1 MLEGI
6 YTRTNPYILLSSLVI
21 RPVMNSTSYSQSYSP
36 SYLPYMSIMLMVGL
50 LVSIASVSVHYRTS
64 MRIEQAKVLEVV
76 ESQARLIAAVA
87 RFDSIHS
94 SNDHPLGAKEATL
107 SQLFETLSR
116 RESSSDSGENLLAH
130 RNKQLELVLD
140 YSPDSINLLQPL
152 SGVSALAL
160 NLALDGGSG
169 TVFGIDHRGQ
179 SVLAAY
185 AYIPDLDR
193 GLVAKVDMSE
203 LREPFIYASLIATA
217 LSIITVALGSILFK
231 QIQQLKTSPN
241 RARAFFDKHSG
252 IKEYERFFY
261 LLIVLAIICIT
272 VNIGSAI
279 ALYHSSY
286 DRSQDYLLSLV
297 DGQVRLIESVSVFD
311 AQYSQQDHSQGA
323 KGATLSQVIDAYS
336 SSPGFG
342 ETGEYLLGQ
351 KSGDFVEIVF
361 HQRHRHLPDTR
372 PIFSSNEAEAMRQAL
387 QGNTGILVATD
398 YLGIKVLAAHAPL
411 KQLEYGLVAKIDI
424 AELRAPFIRGTIVT
438 GSIALCI
445 IIFASVLLARMTKPF
460 QELSMPL
467 QETHSS
473 ATTNPTPISLIVFTS
488 GLVLGIFTFDI
499 FSPQGVTSSALYV
512 SAIAMGWWFP
522 QRRQILILAAI
533 VSILTLAVFF
543 FSPWVEEWKSI
554 INRCYSLFV
563 IWVTALTLNLAKASD
578 VARELQANSLKTLSL
593 AVEFSP
599 TGVMI
604 TDPSGSIEY
613 ANPRFVDNTEY
624 STEDIIGHNPKILN
638 SGETPKS
645 VIKDMWETINSGKEW
660 RGEIINRKKCG
671 ELYWEDTAIFP
682 ILSEQGEVLNFV
694 CLKENITERK
704 QAESDLQYKATHDSL
719 TSLPNAHLGKDRL
732 KKAIAKAR
740 RDQDITAVLFIDL
753 DGFKTINDNFGHK
766 AGDLVLQEVAARIK
780 GVIRE
785 VDTVARIGGDEFLV
799 ILGSIQATENAEAVA
814 LKIINAISQPYSKI
828 EHHLDIPTDK
838 TIGLGSSIG
847 ISLYPEHAEEVDQLI
862 KYSDAAMYSIKRG
875 GKNNYCIYQSSCN
888 L

>member
-1 MLEGI
+1 MSRI
-6 YTRTNPYILLSSLVI
+6 TNLHI
-21 RPVMNSTSYSQSYSP
+21 
-36 SYLPYMSIMLMVGL
+36 YLPYVSIMLLVGL

-64 MRIEQAKVLEVV
+64 MGIEQANVLELV

-94 SNDHPLGAKEATL
+94 SNDYPLGAKEATL
-107 SQLFETLSR
+107 SQLLETLSR
-116 RESSSDSGENLLAH
+116 REKSSDSGESLLAH
-130 RNKQLELVLD
+130 RNQQLDLVLD
-140 YSPDSINLLQPL
+140 YSPDSITLSQPL
-152 SGVSALAL
+152 SGVSAQAL

-169 TVFGIDHRGQ
+169 TVFGIDHRGR

-185 AYIPDLDR
+185 THIPNLDR

-203 LREPFIYASLIATA
+203 LRRPFIYASIIAAA
-217 LSIITVALGSILFK
+217 LSIITVILGSILFK

-241 RARAFFDKHSG
+241 RAGVFFEKHSG

-261 LLIVLAIICIT
+261 LLIVMAVICIT
-272 VNIGSAI
+272 VNISSVI
-279 ALYHSSY
+279 ILYHSSY
-286 DRSQDYLLSLV
+286 DRSQDHLLRLV
-297 DGQVRLIESVSVFD
+297 DGQARLIESISIFD
-311 AQYSQQDHSQGA
+311 AQYSQQDHPQGA
-323 KGATLSQVIDAYS
+323 RGATLSQIVDAYS
-336 SSPGFG
+336 SSSGYG

-351 KSGDFVEIVF
+351 QSGDFIDIIF
-361 HQRHRHLPDTR
+361 HQRHRDLANIR
-372 PIFSSNEAEAMRQAL
+372 QVFSSNEAEPMRQAL
-387 QGNTGILVATD
+387 QGKTGIVVATD
-398 YLGIKVLAAHAPL
+398 YLGTNVLAAHAPL
-411 KQLEYGLVAKIDI
+411 IQLDYGLVAKIDI
-424 AELRAPFIRGTIVT
+424 AELRAPFIRGSIVT

-460 QELSMPL
+460 QELSMPS
-467 QETHSS
+467 QEVHSI
-473 ATTNPTPISLIVFTS
+473 TTAKSTPISLIVFTS
-488 GLVLGIFTFDI
+488 GLVLGILIFDI

-522 QRRQILILAAI
+522 QRRQILVLAAI
-533 VSILTLAVFF
+533 ASILTLAVFL
-543 FSPWVEEWKSI
+543 FSPWVEDWKSI

-604 TDPSGSIEY
+604 TDPNGSIEY

-624 STEDIIGHNPKILN
+624 SAEDIIGHNPKILS

-694 CLKENITERK
+694 CLKQNITQRK
-704 QAESDLQYKATHDSL
+704 QAESDLQYQATHDLL
-719 TSLPNAHLGKDRL
+719 TKLPNAHLGKDRL

-740 RDQDITAVLFIDL
+740 RDQEVTAVLFIDL
-753 DGFKTINDNFGHK
+753 DGFKAVNDTFGHK

-780 GVIRE
+780 QVIRE

-799 ILGSIQATENAEAVA
+799 VLGSIQESSNAESVA
-814 LKIINAISQPYSKI
+814 EKIIDSISQAYSEI
-828 EHHLDIPTDK
+828 ESLIDVPSDK
-838 TIGLGSSIG
+838 TICLGSSIG
-847 ISLYPEHAEEVDQLI
+847 IALYPEHGDEVDQLI
-862 KYSDAAMYSIKRG
+862 KFSDAAMYNIKRS
-875 GKNNYCIYQSSCN
+875 GKNSYCIYQGQRDV
-888 L
+888 